1 MCIAHLNDKMH
12 LEGVRGLIRNKLIE
26 LPAMQNMEKS
36 GRFSI
41 KGDKEISYRK
51 DDAGL
56 QVSAKISPGPSV
68 SDCPYL
74 LERAQPLNT
83 SQVCH
88 DESRWKRWAGWCLCI
103 GVISIDLY
111 GSLILLIPIIW
122 LQFWWFLLYIQ
133 CIQKV
138 FTGLQLS
145 CDVTVLF
152 ENWLNW
158 FLTWKYSL
166 KPK

>member
-1 MCIAHLNDKMH
+1 M
-12 LEGVRGLIRNKLIE
+12 
-26 LPAMQNMEKS
+26 
-36 GRFSI
+36 
-41 KGDKEISYRK
+41 
-51 DDAGL
+51 
-56 QVSAKISPGPSV
+56 SAKISPGPSV
-68 SDCPYL
+68 LDCPYL

-83 SQVCH
+83 NQVCH
-88 DESRWKRWAGWCLCI
+88 DESRWKRWARWCLCI

-158 FLTWKYSL
+158 FFTWFFRKTKIEKYVWNL
-166 KPK
+166 WKFWETFCFYIFKWFKVIIHQK